1 MMFLIS
7 GLRPEKSPAASN
19 HPPIAMKTNQVL
31 AAAALLLIS
40 SSAQAQLGKIR
51 LNDKAVSA
59 VGSGVKA
66 VTFSD
71 ADAAKLARE
80 AVEVMDKEN
89 KVADANDAYAKRLE
103 KIFGKHRNEDGLAL
117 NYKVYLVKDV
127 NAFACA
133 DGSVRVFAGL
143 MDKMTDEELLAVI
156 GHEIGHVKNKDT
168 RDAVRE
174 AYRRTAVSD
183 AAASQSGTVS
193 NLTEG
198 QMGQFAHALI
208 GSRYSRKQES
218 AADRYSYDFLKKHKY
233 NVMAEASAFR
243 KLAEM
248 GGGGQRSATEK
259 MLSSHPESASRAA
272 DVEAWAKKDGLYKK
286 A

>member
-1 MMFLIS
+1 
-7 GLRPEKSPAASN
+7 
-19 HPPIAMKTNQVL
+19 MKTFSL
-31 AAAALLLIS
+31 FALSALLLTTT
-40 SSAQAQLGKIR
+40 ANAQLGKIR
-51 LNDKAVSA
+51 LNDKTISA
-59 VGSGVKA
+59 GGNAVKA

-89 KVADANDAYAKRLE
+89 KVAGPGDPYTVRLE

-117 NYKVYLVKDV
+117 NYKVYLVQEV

-156 GHEIGHVKNKDT
+156 GHEIGHVKNRDT

-174 AYRRTAVSD
+174 AYRRTAFTD
-183 AAASQSGTVS
+183 AASSQSGTAAK
-193 NLTEG
+193 LTDG
-198 QMGQFAHALI
+198 QMGQFANALI
-208 GSRYSRKQES
+208 SSRYSRKQES
-218 AADRYSYDFLKKHKY
+218 AADRYSYDFLKRHKY

-243 KLAEM
+243 KLAELS
-248 GGGGQRSATEK
+248 GGKQQSAAQK

-272 DVEAWAKKDGLYKK
+272 DVEAWAKKDGLYK
-286 A
+286 